1 MQLMDASNGI
11 KQKVR
16 CIKFA
21 GCHSLPIF
29 YNSNSNE
36 VWLHFLF
43 QLLQIQVAC
52 GIGQHTVIGFGC
64 NGVECGIEVHDGD
77 FIFQTLAV
85 QSNAKLRGSFLG
97 SGHNTVQTIL
107 IISALQFQLESR
119 TEQPCGITK
128 ATAIYIATTRNIN
141 QIVIVCG
148 FTIRIE
154 SVGIS
159 ERVYMVGSGVN
170 FSQPIPHILLGA
182 FGKFLISIIFIEG
195 DFP

>member
-1 MQLMDASNGI
+1 M
-11 KQKVR
+11 KKKVAHFDR
-16 CIKFA
+16 DKCV
-21 GCHSLPIF
+21 GCGACAEECPRGVIALIPRKSK
-29 YNSNSNE
+29 
-36 VWLHFLF
+36 
-43 QLLQIQVAC
+43 IQVAC

-154 SVGIS
+154 SVGIFRYVS
-159 ERVYMVGSGVN
+159 SG
-170 FSQPIPHILLGA
+170 
-182 FGKFLISIIFIEG
+182 
-195 DFP
+195 